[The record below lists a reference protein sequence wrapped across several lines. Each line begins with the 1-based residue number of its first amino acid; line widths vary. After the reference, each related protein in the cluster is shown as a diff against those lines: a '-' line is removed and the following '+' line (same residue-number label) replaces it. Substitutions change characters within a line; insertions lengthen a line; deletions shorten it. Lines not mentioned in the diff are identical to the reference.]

1 MTIVKYIITAFA
13 LFFIILYG
21 STLIFPAGSGDP
33 LILAALIAVIVIC
46 TGVIVE
52 NVKKEAKKIREILQ
66 PPTDV
71 DKT

>member
-1 MTIVKYIITAFA
+1 MYKYIYTALALSFITF
-13 LFFIILYG
+13 LGCSY
-21 STLIFPAGSGDP
+21 LIGIPSAAPFC
-33 LILAALIAVIVIC
+33 LAVLNAVIVIC